1 MKFSLT
7 YFVPFILLFIA
18 CYLYKVY
25 LENKISAPNRHES
38 IFSIIVFKKY
48 GMSSLFPLNPRL
60 GDEGERKL
68 RRRANGALWLV
79 YASLIIIL
87 LLAMISK

>member
-1 MKFSLT
+1 MKFSLS

-38 IFSIIVFKKY
+38 IFSIIMFKKY
-48 GMSSLFPLNPRL
+48 GMTSLFPLNPRL
-60 GDEGERKL
+60 GDERERKL
-68 RRRANGALWLV
+68 RRRANGVLLIG
-79 YASLIIIL
+79 YASFIIIVL
-87 LLAMISK
+87 LSIISK